1 MKTRC
6 LQSLMMIIFSLII
19 SSCGN
24 SKLLQVEDSLEKQSM
39 EKDNKVI
46 SNTWLV
52 EKVSSISYYENNST
66 TPYYIIGLGIS
77 AKAYFVY
84 PHDKDFEKIMD
95 VLKYS
100 AKKQKSISIIVQLDS
115 NNRYKIISAKK

>member
-1 MKTRC
+1 
-6 LQSLMMIIFSLII
+6 MMIIFSLII

-46 SNTWLV
+46 
-52 EKVSSISYYENNST
+52 IAYYENNST